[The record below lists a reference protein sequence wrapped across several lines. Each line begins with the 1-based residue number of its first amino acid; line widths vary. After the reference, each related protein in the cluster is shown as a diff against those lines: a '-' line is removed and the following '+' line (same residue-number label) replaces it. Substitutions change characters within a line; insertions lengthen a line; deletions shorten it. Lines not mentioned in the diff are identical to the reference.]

1 MFHTSFLSYCVYNE
15 TISEGDKMLQ
25 ICVLDDEY
33 QDGKRNEDL
42 LRAYFD
48 KRHMEAR
55 IDRYTNGKELLDST
69 KIYHMLF
76 LDIEIQEENG
86 IEIAMELR
94 KRLPDMIIVVITS
107 YLKYSLEGYKIQ
119 ASRYLLK
126 PIHETLL
133 YSELDEILQTRDT
146 SQTLTLTMHQE
157 TTMVKMKEI
166 LYFASIGRTTCFH
179 TPQGV
184 YESKEGVSYWAKQ
197 LHVHFVE
204 CHKGLFVQLS
214 HIMQIRKDCI
224 EISNH
229 ETLPLARR
237 RVQQVQ
243 ESWLQFQEMSL

>member
-1 MFHTSFLSYCVYNE
+1 
-15 TISEGDKMLQ
+15 MLQ

-107 YLKYSLEGYKIQ
+107 YC
-119 ASRYLLK
+119 
-126 PIHETLL
+126 LL
-133 YSELDEILQTRDT
+133 YT
-146 SQTLTLTMHQE
+146 SPSPR
-157 TTMVKMKEI
+157 
-166 LYFASIGRTTCFH
+166 Y
-179 TPQGV
+179 
-184 YESKEGVSYWAKQ
+184 
-197 LHVHFVE
+197 
-204 CHKGLFVQLS
+204 
-214 HIMQIRKDCI
+214 
-224 EISNH
+224 
-229 ETLPLARR
+229 
-237 RVQQVQ
+237 
-243 ESWLQFQEMSL
+243 